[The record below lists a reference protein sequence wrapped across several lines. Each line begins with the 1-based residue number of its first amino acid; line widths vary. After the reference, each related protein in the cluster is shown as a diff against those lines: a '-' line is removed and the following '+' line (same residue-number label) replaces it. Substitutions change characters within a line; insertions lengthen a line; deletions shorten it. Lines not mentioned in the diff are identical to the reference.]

1 MIRKDRLKIKG
12 ERIYLRLL
20 HHGDASKDYLNW
32 LKDPLINKFLE
43 CRRERYSLKKIK
55 VFIEKARKSKN
66 NFLFGI
72 FLNNNGEHIG
82 NVKIG
87 NINSF
92 HRFAD
97 LGILIGKKEFWG
109 KGYGT
114 ETIRLVTRFA
124 FRKLKLHKIFAGIY
138 ANNKGSYKAFIK
150 CGYKKA
156 GILKKHRYFNK
167 AYVDELIVE
176 RINIK

>member
-20 HHGDASKDYLNW
+20 HPRDASRDYLNW
-32 LKDPLINKFLE
+32 LRDPLINKFLE

-55 VFIEKARKSKN
+55 VFIEKVRKSN
-66 NFLFGI
+66 NDFLFGV

-87 NINSF
+87 NINPF

-97 LGILIGKKEFWG
+97 LGILIGKKELWG
-109 KGYGT
+109 KGYGK
-114 ETIRLVTRFA
+114 EAIRLATQLA
-124 FRKLKLHKIFAGIY
+124 FNKLNLHKLVAGIY
-138 ANNKGSYKAFIK
+138 ANNKSSYKAFLK
-150 CGYKKA
+150 CGYIVV
-156 GILKKHRYFNK
+156 GRLKKDRHFNK
-167 AYVDELIVE
+167 RYVDNIIVE
-176 RINIK
+176 KINK